1 MPKTRHWKKKR
12 GGRKTRRITHICPCS
27 PDCGDCKRCNKKCF
41 LQESPYDITIGDI
54 TVINLEKYKDRWQN
68 IKRQALRLKNMP
80 VNRWNATNGKNITP
94 DEAKKGGVDETIA
107 KFDKNKIVSTNAGEV
122 GCWLSHK
129 FLLEHLAKQNVPSN
143 FGHLILED
151 DVDLPDNLLEKF
163 KTIAKKI
170 PQRWDIIYLSIS
182 GDIKNKK
189 IAPNVVKATV
199 NDNNGNYGA
208 HSYMVRHGS
217 INKILNELK
226 TMKYAIDIQY
236 RFSYDKLNVYIIDP
250 GLIKLNNKLNV
261 KSSIIEVQGN
271 IRLST
276 AKKD

>member
-54 TVINLEKYKDRWQN
+54 TVINLEKDKDRWQN

-151 DVDLPDNLLEKF
+151 DVDFNPDFIDKF
-163 KTIAKKI
+163 KTIARNI
-170 PQRWDIIYLSIS
+170 PLNWDIIYLSITNPV
-182 GDIKNKK
+182 GNTE
-189 IAPNVVKATV
+189 IAPNIYKGKSST
-199 NDNNGNYGA
+199 NGNYGTY
-208 HSYMVRHGS
+208 SYMVRHGS

-236 RFSYDKLNVYIIDP
+236 GYAFSVLNVYIIDP
-250 GLIKLNNKLNV
+250 GLIKLNNNLNN
-261 KSSIIEVQGN
+261 KSSIIEIQGN
-271 IRLST
+271 VRLP